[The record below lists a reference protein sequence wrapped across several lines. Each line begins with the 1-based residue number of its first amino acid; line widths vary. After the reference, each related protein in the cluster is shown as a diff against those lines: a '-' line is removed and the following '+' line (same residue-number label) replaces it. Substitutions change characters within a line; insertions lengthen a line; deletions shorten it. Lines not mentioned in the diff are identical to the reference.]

1 MKELASEY
9 YSFYLT
15 LEDDGRYL
23 LEVLCGTV
31 GVFTLT
37 IELTPAEIGDF
48 ERDPESVK
56 RLARAVS
63 GSPTS
68 FLDRKV

>member
-1 MKELASEY
+1 MKELASENH
-9 YSFYLT
+9 SFYLT

-23 LEVLCGTV
+23 LEVMCGTV

-37 IELTPAEIGDF
+37 IELSPGEIADF

-68 FLDRKV
+68 FLHRKV